1 MKRTF
6 RPVHGV
12 LAIAILLASYL
23 LIDHF
28 FGRSGARFQRVSPD
42 PQGQVTLDVSG
53 LQPLEVRFYR
63 FLNRG
68 NQEVLFFVGRDE
80 TGALQV
86 AFDASENDF
95 KRKRGFRAD
104 GAWLVNLKC
113 DTATRL
119 AEVNL
124 GRSGCGPVPLRFRQ
138 QGETLL
144 LAENDVLEGW
154 RYFR

>member
-6 RPVHGV
+6 RPIHAV
-12 LAIAILLASYL
+12 LTVAVLLAGYL
-23 LIDHF
+23 LFDHF
-28 FGRSGARFQRVSPD
+28 FGGSGARYTRVGPD
-42 PQGQVTLDVSG
+42 ADGRVVVEVGDLA
-53 LQPLEVRFYR
+53 PLEVRFFR

-80 TGALQV
+80 KGALAV

-104 GAWLVNLKC
+104 GAWMVNNKC

-124 GRSGCGPVPLRFRQ
+124 GRGGCAPVPLRFRQ
-138 QGETLL
+138 EGSTLV

>member
-1 MKRTF
+1 PDADGR
-6 RPVHGV
+6 VVVEVGD
-12 LAIAILLASYL
+12 LA
-23 LIDHF
+23 
-28 FGRSGARFQRVSPD
+28 
-42 PQGQVTLDVSG
+42 
-53 LQPLEVRFYR
+53 PLEVRFFR

-80 TGALQV
+80 QGALAV

-95 KRKRGFRAD
+95 KRKRGFRVD
-104 GAWLVNLKC
+104 GAWVVNNKC

-124 GRSGCGPVPLRFRQ
+124 GRSGCAPVPLRYRQ
-138 QGETLL
+138 QGSALVF
-144 LAENDVLEGW
+144 AENDVLEGW

>member
-80 TGALQV
+80 TGAVQV
-86 AFDASENDF
+86 AFDLARDH
-95 KRKRGFRAD
+95 
-104 GAWLVNLKC
+104 L
-113 DTATRL
+113 RL
-119 AEVNL
+119 AVIVGGIFDEAADQQRHVHHQSLHVSLPFGPSDNL
-124 GRSGCGPVPLRFRQ
+124 ARSDC
-138 QGETLL
+138 
-144 LAENDVLEGW
+144 
-154 RYFR
+154 

>member
-1 MKRTF
+1 M
-6 RPVHGV
+6 HGV
-12 LAIAILLASYL
+12 LAVALLLAGYL
-23 LIDHF
+23 TLDHF
-28 FGRSGARFQRVSPD
+28 LGRSGARFERVSPD
-42 PQGQVTLDVSG
+42 ASGRVTIDVAALAP
-53 LQPLEVRFYR
+53 LQVRFFR

-68 NQEVLFFVGRDE
+68 NQEVLFFVAKDDAG
-80 TGALQV
+80 GLAV

-95 KRKRGFRAD
+95 KRHRGFRAD
-104 GAWLVNLKC
+104 GAWVVNNKC

-124 GRSGCGPVPLRFRQ
+124 GRSGCGPVPLRFHQ
-138 QGETLL
+138 EGSTLV

>member
-1 MKRTF
+1 MMIVRT
-6 RPVHGV
+6 R
-12 LAIAILLASYL
+12 LAI
-23 LIDHF
+23 
-28 FGRSGARFQRVSPD
+28 GVQVSLRHVMIVAGEALVDLVID
-42 PQGQVTLDVSG
+42 PQGQVTLDVSA

-63 FLNRG
+63 FLNAG

-80 TGALQV
+80 TGAVQV

-104 GAWLVNLKC
+104 GAWVVNQKC

-124 GRSGCGPVPLRFRQ
+124 GRSGCGPVPLRFRLE
-138 QGETLL
+138 GGTLR
-144 LAENDVLEGW
+144 LAENDILEGW

>member
-6 RPVHGV
+6 RPIHAV
-12 LAIAILLASYL
+12 LVVAVLLAGFL
-23 LIDHF
+23 LVDHF
-28 FGRSGARFQRVSPD
+28 FGRSGARFERVGPD
-42 PQGQVTLDVSG
+42 ANGRVALDVAN
-53 LQPLEVRFYR
+53 LAPLETRFYR

-68 NQEVLFFVGRDE
+68 NQEVLFFVARDE
-80 TGALQV
+80 SGALVV

-104 GAWLVNLKC
+104 GAWMVNNKC
-113 DTATRL
+113 ETATRL

-124 GRSGCGPVPLRFRQ
+124 GRSGCAPVPLRFRQ
-138 QGETLL
+138 EGSTLV

>member
-6 RPVHGV
+6 RPIHGV
-12 LAIAILLASYL
+12 LGVALLLASYL

-28 FGRSGARFQRVSPD
+28 FGRSGARFERVGPD
-42 PQGQVTLDVSG
+42 PQGRVAIDVASIR
-53 LQPLEVRFYR
+53 PLEVRYYR

-80 TGALQV
+80 AGTLAV

-95 KRKRGFRAD
+95 KRKRGFRAE
-104 GAWLVNLKC
+104 GAWVVNNKC

-124 GRSGCGPVPLRFRQ
+124 GRSGCGPVPLRFHQ
-138 QGETLL
+138 EGATLV
-144 LAENDVLEGW
+144 LAENDILEGW

>member
-6 RPVHGV
+6 RPIHGV
-12 LAIAILLASYL
+12 LGVALLLASYL

-28 FGRSGARFQRVSPD
+28 FGRSGARFERVGPD
-42 PQGQVTLDVSG
+42 PQGRVAIDVASIR
-53 LQPLEVRFYR
+53 PLEVRYYR

-80 TGALQV
+80 SGALAV

-104 GAWLVNLKC
+104 GAWVVNLKC

-138 QGETLL
+138 EGATLV
-144 LAENDVLEGW
+144 LAENDILEGW

>member
-1 MKRTF
+1 MTKTF
-6 RPVHGV
+6 RPIHGV
-12 LAIAILLASYL
+12 LAVALLLAGYL

-28 FGRSGARFQRVSPD
+28 FGRSGARFQRVGPD
-42 PQGQVTLDVSG
+42 AQGQVTIDVTG
-53 LQPLEVRFYR
+53 LQPLQVRFYR

-124 GRSGCGPVPLRFRQ
+124 GRSGCGPVPLRFRR
-138 QGETLL
+138 QGETLV